1 MVITGCW
8 YGQQWSV
15 LQLNTHPVLI
25 IYRNHRERKSIFRC
39 SLLSLCTL
47 RPTVWVRALNIA
59 VIFPQRSLLMK
70 KQQKKRT
77 DTQMVVANQDARQ
90 KKKNRKPRAAHSDET
105 PLLISQSLSNT
116 SLSGKYHKIC
126 LFYAIEMNEIQFLK
140 SPMCNV

>member
-1 MVITGCW
+1 M
-8 YGQQWSV
+8 
-15 LQLNTHPVLI
+15 
-25 IYRNHRERKSIFRC
+25 
-39 SLLSLCTL
+39 
-47 RPTVWVRALNIA
+47 RALNIA

-90 KKKNRKPRAAHSDET
+90 KKKNRKPRAARSDET